1 MEEIDCRWIW
11 ALDIHKVK
19 VESDK
24 VGFCK
29 LELFSDQMLM
39 PVGRLFFRSTET
51 GTNPQHWIHAIRES
65 APDRVEVS
73 LMSVL
78 PDD

>member
-1 MEEIDCRWIW
+1 VKTEPWIW

-65 APDRVEVS
+65 GLGER
-73 LMSVL
+73 L
-78 PDD
+78 PAERCFD